1 MTSAPDDSS
10 LSSDQDTNQ
19 FLVQVEIEPQ
29 ISYTIIRDFTSR
41 VNLNPHN
48 QKILT
53 KHIILYNYL
62 FIISTAVPTQQIFSL
77 ESQNPNLPF
86 PFSSQVT
93 NKSFVEVI
101 HKNIIFFLLLLCVL
115 LQREEFLFCTFV
127 LFPLPRKRRRKK
139 EEEEKRRRR
148 RRRRVFQFYL

>member
-1 MTSAPDDSS
+1 MSASDDNS

-19 FLVQVEIEPQ
+19 FLVQTEIEPQ
-29 ISYTIIRDFTSR
+29 ISYTIIRDFINRANWNS
-41 VNLNPHN
+41 HN

-139 EEEEKRRRR
+139 EEEEKIRRR